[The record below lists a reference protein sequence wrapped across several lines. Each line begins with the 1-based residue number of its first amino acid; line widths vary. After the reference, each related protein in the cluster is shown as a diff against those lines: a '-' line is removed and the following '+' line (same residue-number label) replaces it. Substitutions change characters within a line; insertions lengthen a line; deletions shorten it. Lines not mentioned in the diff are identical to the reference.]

1 MDPIACLN
9 DAESLLKQSGDR
21 EECAV
26 ALANY
31 ALWRFK
37 GGFQPS
43 AGDSRFESILYRLG
57 SVADTL
63 SETLDHNAGRL

>member
-9 DAESLLKQSGDR
+9 DADRLVRECGER
-21 EECAV
+21 EEAAV
-26 ALANY
+26 CLANY
-31 ALWRFK
+31 FFWRIR
-37 GGFQPS
+37 GGFEPP

-63 SETLDHNAGRL
+63 SETLDHNAVR